1 MKSLGALSLC
11 LALLLTA
18 CAPAAP
24 AQAEQ
29 MTVTVSVLP
38 QVYFVQKIAGD
49 LVSVQ
54 AIVGSGDDPHTYEP
68 TAEQMRVV
76 AKSRLYFSIGVEFED
91 AWLARFRAANPGM
104 TIVDSAAG
112 VERLPIPAS
121 VGETNTEGEP
131 DPHIW
136 FSPERVKQVSQNMAD
151 ALLAADPAHA
161 ENYRANLAAWLEEID
176 TVDADV
182 RAALAGITRG
192 TFLVIHPAWGYFAR
206 DYGLTM
212 LSVESHGQEPGPE
225 ELARLI
231 KLAREDDISTVFVQK
246 GVSQKLAESIAA
258 QLGAAELVELDP
270 MARDWSANMRL
281 LAAQLAEALK

>member
-24 AQAEQ
+24 TQAEQ

-151 ALLAADPAHA
+151 ALIAADPAHA

-182 RAALAGITRG
+182 RAALAGISRG

-212 LSVESHGQEPGPE
+212 LSVESRGQEPGPE

-281 LAAQLAEALK
+281 LAAQLAEALR

>member
-1 MKSLGALSLC
+1 MKFLGALSLC

-76 AKSRLYFSIGVEFED
+76 AKSRLYFSIDVEFED

-151 ALLAADPAHA
+151 ALIAADPAHA
-161 ENYRANLAAWLEEID
+161 ENYRANLANWLEEID

-212 LSVESHGQEPGPE
+212 LSVENRGQEPGPE

-231 KLAREDDISTVFVQK
+231 KLAREDDIRTVFVQK

-258 QLGAAELVELDP
+258 QLGAAKLVVLDP

>member
-1 MKSLGALSLC
+1 MKFLGALSLC

-24 AQAEQ
+24 TQAEQ

-38 QVYFVQKIAGD
+38 QVYFVQKIAGN

-76 AKSRLYFSIGVEFED
+76 AKSRLYFSIDVEFED

-112 VERLPIPAS
+112 VERLPIPAA

-131 DPHIW
+131 DPHMW

-151 ALLAADPAHA
+151 ALIAADPAHA
-161 ENYRANLAAWLEEID
+161 ENYRANLANWLEEID

-206 DYGLTM
+206 DHGLTM
-212 LSVESHGQEPGPE
+212 LSVESRGQEPGPE